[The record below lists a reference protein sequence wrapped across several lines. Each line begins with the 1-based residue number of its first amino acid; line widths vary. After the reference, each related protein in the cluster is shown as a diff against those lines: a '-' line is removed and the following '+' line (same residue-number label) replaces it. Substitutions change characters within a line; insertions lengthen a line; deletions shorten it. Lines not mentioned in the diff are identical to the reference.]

1 MKSTNKDKIFRSTAI
16 YKEILKLA
24 DRDTFVDINESAVNS
39 IDIVKIKIRNSNKNR
54 QKLLLSKI
62 VPVKI
67 QFKIDISKYFEIMNF
82 KSEYLSN
89 LNSDVFLYF
98 NQNTGDT
105 YLSNEFNYRFNKFQE
120 EGIPIL
126 NLSQELKNDIDL
138 EVIPENFNFYC
149 IVKGKLFDSE
159 NLKIDVKVNFDEFGA
174 FLNQYIKNKLVD
186 KLPTFAYDPSK
197 YFDDCVGRYNFPF
210 LGIKTITDEEFRSFW
225 TQEDLIS
232 LSKEN
237 IFTCYR
243 SQRVK
248 LIPKLIEEYYSL
260 LKSFNDE
267 DNTFLAKGRFTPLK
281 FYDTRMVLEKY
292 YEMDT
297 KVRNVIDS
305 FNIYYLNLFA
315 NDPKLLSRIEPG
327 LELQS
332 FQIIMSELV
341 KVEDLKFPLNNDL
354 FEVLLSSS
362 KTVYDLKYI
371 FVDCIDDH
379 RKILKDIKLDTKV
392 NIYINSYKS
401 EKSENEKILLEL
413 LRQLG
418 QLNPKIPDIIK
429 NNIRIVYKDY
439 DNKIFLPQL
448 NQDSILVLKKLTE
461 KYGIETCLS
470 PKLISELSEYLK

>member
-1 MKSTNKDKIFRSTAI
+1 MKSTNKDKIFRSTTI

-24 DRDTFVDINESAVNS
+24 DRDSFLDINESAVNS

-54 QKLLLSKI
+54 KKLLLSKI

-67 QFKIDISKYFEIMNF
+67 KYKIDISTYFEIMNF
-82 KSEYLSN
+82 KSAYQSN
-89 LNSDVFLYF
+89 LKDDVFLYF
-98 NQNTGDT
+98 NRYTGDT
-105 YLSNEFNYRFNKFQE
+105 YLSNEFNYRFDKFQE

-138 EVIPENFNFYC
+138 ELVPENLNFYC

-159 NLKIDVKVNFDEFGA
+159 NLKIDVKVNFDEFGT
-174 FLNQYIKNKLVD
+174 FLNQYIKKKLVD

-197 YFDDCVGRYNFPF
+197 YFDECVGKYNFPF

-225 TQEDLIS
+225 TQEELIS

-243 SQRVK
+243 SVRVK
-248 LIPKLIEEYYSL
+248 LIPKLIEEHYSL
-260 LKSFNDE
+260 LRSFNDK

-297 KVRNVIDS
+297 KVFNIIDD

-327 LELQS
+327 REFQS
-332 FQIIMSELV
+332 FQVIMSYLV
-341 KVEDLKFPLNNDL
+341 KVENSTFQPNDDLIK
-354 FEVLLSSS
+354 VLLSSS
-362 KTVYDLKYI
+362 KTVCDLIRLFDYI
-371 FVDCIDDH
+371 SET
-379 RKILKDIKLDTKV
+379 KTTLNDIKLDTKV
-392 NIYINSYKS
+392 DIFIESYNSD
-401 EKSENEKILLEL
+401 KSENENKLLEL
-413 LRQLG
+413 LKKS
-418 QLNPKIPDIIK
+418 NSKVSDVIK

-439 DNKIFLPQL
+439 NNKIFIPQFDR
-448 NQDSILVLKKLTE
+448 DSILVLKELTE
-461 KYGIETCLS
+461 KYGIETCLP